1 MHTVITHVE
10 QKLAELANRTEEE
23 LEEELEK
30 QEKSVELAARVCA
43 NLHEWGMNY
52 KGLYK
57 EKYPISVFM
66 ILNPTMKYPNNTDYL
81 SFIPYALT

>member
-1 MHTVITHVE
+1 MICAPSSESLKDSWTFNTDMRCNCYIHLERIKDLFSYNMHTVITHVE

-43 NLHEWGMNY
+43 NLHE
-52 KGLYK
+52 
-57 EKYPISVFM
+57 
-66 ILNPTMKYPNNTDYL
+66 
-81 SFIPYALT
+81 